1 MSDQLSV
8 KDERSAVGSQLEM
21 YRTKITVD
29 TVPPS
34 RSFADNFGIVRS
46 HDRPGRLGRPGP

>member
-8 KDERSAVGSQLEM
+8 KDERSAVGSQL
-21 YRTKITVD
+21 RNVRAKITVD

-34 RSFADNFGIVRS
+34 RPFADNFGIVRS
-46 HDRPGRLGRPGP
+46 HDRPGRLG